1 MSQAL
6 SRMKDNTRKA
16 EFESRE
22 AYVAMPLEMMT
33 GVRNCLVSASSIIE
47 GFLSRFEEPTC
58 AEQQEVVDKAKRWMD
73 AFNSAQN
80 AAKQTAAMMK
90 AENN

>member
-1 MSQAL
+1 MSQAP
-6 SRMKDNTRKA
+6 SRMKDNTRKTGSDNS
-16 EFESRE
+16 EV
-22 AYVAMPLEMMT
+22 YVGVPLEMVM
-33 GVRNCLVSASSIIE
+33 GLKDCIVSASSVIE

-73 AFNSAQN
+73 AFNSAQK
-80 AAKQTAAMMK
+80 ATKQAMAMMK